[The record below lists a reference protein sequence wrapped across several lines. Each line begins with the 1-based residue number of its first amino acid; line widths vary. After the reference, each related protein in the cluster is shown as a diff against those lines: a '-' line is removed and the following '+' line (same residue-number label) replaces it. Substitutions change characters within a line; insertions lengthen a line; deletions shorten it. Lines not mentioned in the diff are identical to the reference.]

1 MQTWIW
7 FVVFA
12 FRWWNALWVK
22 TFFQPDEFYQSLEV
36 AHHLVFG
43 YGFLTWEWRNSI
55 RSGLHPLIF
64 ATLYRLLKV
73 LGWDSNY
80 TIMLCAP
87 RILQGTFAAILDYG
101 TYQFA
106 LHRYGRRAA
115 RWTLACSL
123 FSYFNAYVGVRTFAN
138 SLETTLTALALWQW
152 QKYLKLVSQSQ
163 TKTIHNPNLKFRA
176 LIWFI
181 IFIGIAFL
189 IRPTNL
195 LVWVVPTLLW
205 TTSPKVSFLRPSLIF
220 ARVRQLVLEVLN
232 HLPEITA
239 VTSAIFIFNVLVD
252 RYVYGRFVFPIVSF
266 FNFNVTSGLS
276 SLYGVNSSHYY
287 LSQAIPII
295 CGGYIVFLLLSFDL
309 QAIFAVGFILL
320 PYSFIAHKE
329 FRFVYPLSPIIL
341 SAIGNGLASVSSKWI
356 RRAFVII
363 STVHIGVAIVLCRY
377 HQLGAAEVMPLIH
390 SLAAQNKTG
399 IILAPCHTTPWQS
412 QIHVPIADH
421 TWRFLTCEP
430 FEHPFDE
437 TNRFYLDMPAYLDQ
451 LDAYPDYL
459 VFFEE
464 RLPSLEKYFHSK
476 GLLYNEFA
484 RYFNSWIPESEERRG
499 NLLVYEKQYESF
511 NEGKSRI

>member
-1 MQTWIW
+1 MQTWMW

-64 ATLYRLLKV
+64 ACLYQLLKL

-80 TIMLCAP
+80 TVMLSAP
-87 RILQGTFAAILDYG
+87 RILQGTFSAILDYA

-106 LHRYGRRAA
+106 LHRYGSRAA
-115 RWTLACSL
+115 RWTLVCSL
-123 FSYFNAYVGVRTFAN
+123 FSFFNAFVGVRTFAN
-138 SLETTLTALALWQW
+138 SLETTMTALALWQW
-152 QKYLKLVSQSQ
+152 QKYMRLVSHTQV
-163 TKTIHNPNLKFRA
+163 KTDHNPTAFRA
-176 LIWFI
+176 LLWFI
-181 IFIGIAFL
+181 TIIGIAFL

-195 LVWVVPTLLW
+195 LIWVVPVLLW
-205 TTSPKVSFLRPSLIF
+205 TASPKAPFLRPSLIL
-220 ARVRQLVLEVLN
+220 ARVRQLFWEVLN
-232 HLPEITA
+232 HPFAITA
-239 VTSAIFIFNVLVD
+239 VVSTILIFNVLVD
-252 RYVYGRFVFPIVSF
+252 RYVYGRFVFPIISF

-276 SLYGVNSSHYY
+276 SLYGVNSAHYY
-287 LSQAIPII
+287 LSQAIPLI
-295 CGGYIVFLLLSFDL
+295 CGGYIIFLFLSFDL
-309 QAIFAVGFILL
+309 QAVFAVGFVLL
-320 PYSFIAHKE
+320 PYSFISHKE
-329 FRFVYPLSPIIL
+329 FRFVYPLSPILL

-356 RRAFVII
+356 RRGFVLI
-363 STVHIGVAIVLCRY
+363 SCVHIGVAIILCRF
-377 HQLGAAEVMPLIH
+377 HQLGSADVMPLIH

-412 QIHVPIADH
+412 HIHVPSADR

-437 TNRFYLDMPAYLDQ
+437 TNRFYMDMPAYLDQ
-451 LDAYPDYL
+451 LEVYPDYL

-464 RLPSLEKYFHSK
+464 RLPSLEVYFDSK

-484 RYFNSWIPESEERRG
+484 TYFNSWIPESEERRG

-511 NEGKSRI
+511 NEGKFSI